1 MSNLL
6 FTEITKLKR
15 SPVGAVLLIFILLPL
30 LLQLVISLGIFSNGK
45 SIGWFDIFATH
56 EFLVNLLLAPTCFA
70 QIAGFIFA
78 REYQEN
84 TINYIFISP
93 YSRLRIYITKV
104 FLLFP
109 LILVSLFLSYVL
121 LVSLGMFLT
130 AEQLTGATLLIH
142 VQNLII
148 IAIWQFALC
157 FVALVPAILLKN
169 SYSSIIV
176 GAGGV
181 AASIMTVLTSVP
193 PKYGSFNPYYFPAH
207 IVSQLTVGNHI
218 PDWVLM
224 RGLLTMLIIFT
235 LCLCVT
241 LYSYTQSDIHSGS

>member
-15 SPVGAVLLIFILLPL
+15 SPIAIIVFIFVMLPL
-30 LLQLVISLGIFSNGK
+30 LLQIVISLGAFSNDRNV
-45 SIGWFDIFATH
+45 GWFDILATH
-56 EFLVNLLLAPTCFA
+56 EFLINLLLAPPCFA

-93 YSRLRIYITKV
+93 YSRLRIYTTKI

-109 LILVSLFLSYVL
+109 IILFTLLLSYVL
-121 LVSLGMFLT
+121 VVIAGLFLT
-130 AEQLTGATLLIH
+130 QEQLTAATLYIH
-142 VQNLII
+142 VRNLIV
-148 IAIWQFALC
+148 IAVWHFALC
-157 FVALVPAILLKN
+157 FIALVPAILLKN
-169 SYSSIIV
+169 SYTSIIV

-193 PKYGSFNPYYFPAH
+193 PKYSSFNPYYFPAYM
-207 IVSQLTVGNHI
+207 VSQLTSGNDI
-218 PDWVLM
+218 PDWILW
-224 RGLLTMLIIFT
+224 RGLATMLILFV
-235 LCLCVT
+235 LCLCISIR
-241 LYSYTQSDIHSGS
+241 SYTLSDIHSGS

>member
-6 FTEITKLKR
+6 FTEMTKLKR
-15 SPVGAVLLIFILLPL
+15 SPVAAVLSIFILLPL
-30 LLQLVISLGIFSNGK
+30 ILQIVISLGIFSSGK
-45 SIGWFDIFATH
+45 SVGWFDIFATH
-56 EFLVNLLLAPTCFA
+56 EFLINLLLAPPCFA

-84 TINYIFISP
+84 TVNYIFISP
-93 YSRLRIYITKV
+93 YSRLRIYLTKIL
-104 FLLFP
+104 LLFP
-109 LILVSLFLSYVL
+109 IILISLFLSYVL
-121 LVSLGMFLT
+121 VGIAGLLLT
-130 AEQLTGATLLIH
+130 QEQLTGATLLIH
-142 VQNLII
+142 LQNLVI

-157 FVALVPAILLKN
+157 FIALVPAVLLKN

-193 PKYGSFNPYYFPAH
+193 PQYSAFNPYYFPSY
-207 IVSQLTVGNHI
+207 IVSQLTVGNGI
-218 PDWVLM
+218 PDWILW
-224 RGLLTMLIIFT
+224 RGLLTMLIIFIV
-235 LCLCVT
+235 CLYTT